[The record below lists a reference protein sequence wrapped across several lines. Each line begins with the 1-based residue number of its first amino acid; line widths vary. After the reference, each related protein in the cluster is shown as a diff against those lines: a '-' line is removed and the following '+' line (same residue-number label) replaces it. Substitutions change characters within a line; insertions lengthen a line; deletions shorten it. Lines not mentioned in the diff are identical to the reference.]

1 MIRYVVLWLLV
12 YVFALV
18 RAIVAYKNDNVGW
31 LVLFL
36 ILAWVGLMG
45 FVKNLQSM
53 TRQEAGYGYRSDEE
67 LR

>member
-1 MIRYVVLWLLV
+1 MVRYVVLWLLV

-18 RAIVAYKNDNVGW
+18 RAIVAYKNDNIGW

-36 ILAWVGLMG
+36 ILAWLGLMG

-53 TRQEAGYGYRSDEE
+53 KRQEAGYGYGSDEE